1 MTKALS
7 KILLIATI
15 LCFWL
20 PLFSQVNPAAKKD
33 LERKRNKLLREIEQ
47 TNKQLQQTAKN
58 KNATQAQL
66 DALRKKIKLREQLI
80 GNINGE
86 INTLGKEIS
95 STGNQIQSLQQ
106 QLEQLKKN
114 YAEMIRFAQ
123 ANRNQYQSMAFI
135 FASHD
140 FNQAYKRVKYL
151 QQYSENRKEQ
161 AAAIS
166 KTGDELSQKK
176 SELEQQKKEKTGLK
190 VAEEKHKKDLVKE
203 KTDQDKM
210 MANLSAAEKKLTSQL
225 QDKIKAK
232 EKLDRAIESIIRKE
246 IAAAKKKAE
255 AAGKKNVTAENVFTL
270 TPEAQQLSNS
280 FAGNKGSLP
289 WPVEQGRITDY
300 FGSHP
305 HPQLK
310 NITIK
315 NDGIDIQTNKG
326 AGVRSLFNGEVSG
339 TVNLPGGSAIIIR
352 HGEYLSVYSN
362 VEDVFVK
369 KGDKVTTKQKIGT
382 AKTNPDDNKGKIN
395 LQIWKGFNKLNP
407 QPWLARK

>member
-1 MTKALS
+1 MLAL
-7 KILLIATI
+7 LTTAV
-15 LCFWL
+15 
-20 PLFSQVNPAAKKD
+20 PLFALFAQVSPTAKKD

-47 TNKQLQQTAKN
+47 TNKQLAQTAKN

-80 GNINGE
+80 GNINNE
-86 INTLGKEIS
+86 LSELRKEIS
-95 STGNQIQSLQQ
+95 VTGSQIQSLQQ

-114 YAEMIRFAQ
+114 YADMIRFAQ
-123 ANRNQYQSMAFI
+123 ANRNRYQSMAFV
-135 FASHD
+135 FASDD
-140 FNQAYKRVKYL
+140 FNQAYKRLIYL
-151 QQYSENRKEQ
+151 QQYSQNRQEQ
-161 AAAIS
+161 ALAIT
-166 KTGDELSQKK
+166 KTGNQLNEKK
-176 SELEQQKKEKTGLK
+176 SELEQKKQEKTGLK
-190 VAEEKHKKDLVKE
+190 VAEEKQKKDLVKE
-203 KTDQDKM
+203 KNDQDKM
-210 MANLSAAEKKLTSQL
+210 MANLSAAEKKLTVQL
-225 QDKIKAK
+225 QEKIKAK
-232 EKLDRAIESIIRKE
+232 EKLDRAIENIIRKE

-255 AAGKKNVTAENVFTL
+255 AAGKKNVTSENVFSL
-270 TPEAQQLSNS
+270 TPEAQQLSNN

-289 WPVEQGRITDY
+289 WPVEQGKITDY

-326 AGVRSLFNGEVSG
+326 ASVRSLFNGEVSG

-369 KGDKVTTKQKIGT
+369 KGDKVTTKQRIGT
-382 AKTNPDDNKGKIN
+382 VRTSPDDNKAKLN
-395 LQIWKGFNKLNP
+395 LQIWKGFSKLNP
-407 QPWLARK
+407 QPWLAKK